1 MIGKLLGGGLVD
13 SVGKIVDELHTSD
26 EEKAQAKIKL
36 KQLENDLQTKQMEIN
51 KVEAGHKSIFVAGWR
66 PATGWL
72 IVGILFYSYILQ
84 PFIIMTLKILGKD
97 IEIPNLNT
105 SEVMPIILG
114 MLGLGFSRSY
124 ERKNKVARE
133 K

>member
-1 MIGKLLGGGLVD
+1 MLDKLLGGGLVG
-13 SVGKIVDELHTSD
+13 SVGKILDELHTSD
-26 EEKAQAKIKL
+26 EEKANAKIKL
-36 KQLENDLQTKQMEIN
+36 QELENQLKTKQIEVN
-51 KVEAGHKSIFVAGWR
+51 QVEAAHKSIFVAGWR

-84 PFIIMTLKILGKD
+84 PFTIMVLKIMGKD
-97 IEIPNLNT
+97 IEIPNLNV

-124 ERKNKVARE
+124 EKKNKVARE

>member
-1 MIGKLLGGGLVD
+1 MLSKLLGGGLVD

-51 KVEAGHKSIFVAGWR
+51 KVEAGHKSIFVSGWR

-72 IVGILFYSYILQ
+72 IVGILLYSYILQ
-84 PFIIMTLKILGKD
+84 PFIIMTLKIIGKD

-124 ERKNKVARE
+124 EKKNKVARE

>member
-1 MIGKLLGGGLVD
+1 MLNKLFNGGLVG

-36 KQLENDLQTKQMEIN
+36 QELENQLKLAQMDIN
-51 KVEAGHKSIFVAGWR
+51 KVEASHKSIFVAGWR

-72 IVGILFYSYILQ
+72 IVLILFYSYILQ
-84 PFIIMTLKILGKD
+84 PFIVMILKIMGKD
-97 IEIPNLNT
+97 IDLPNLNM

-114 MLGLGFSRSY
+114 MLGLGFSRSF
-124 ERKNKVARE
+124 EKSKGVARE

>member
-1 MIGKLLGGGLVD
+1 MLDKLLGGGLVG
-13 SVGKIVDELHTSD
+13 SVGKIVDELHTRD

-36 KQLENDLQTKQMEIN
+36 QELENQLKLSQMDIN

-66 PATGWL
+66 PAVGWL

-84 PFIIMTLKILGKD
+84 PFILMTLKIMGKD
-97 IEIPNLNT
+97 IDLPVLNMQ
-105 SEVMPIILG
+105 EVMPIILG
-114 MLGLGFSRSY
+114 MLGLSFGRSY
-124 ERKNKVARE
+124 EKKHKVARD

>member
-1 MIGKLLGGGLVD
+1 MLDKLLGGGLVG
-13 SVGKIVDELHTSD
+13 SVGKIVDELHTSQ
-26 EEKAQAKIKL
+26 EEKDNAKIKL
-36 KQLENDLQTKQMEIN
+36 QALENELKTKQIEVN
-51 KVEAGHKSIFVAGWR
+51 QVEAAHKSIFVAGWR

-84 PFIIMTLKILGKD
+84 PFTIMVLKIMGKD
-97 IEIPNLNT
+97 IEIPNLNV

-124 ERKNKVARE
+124 EKKNKVARE

>member
-1 MIGKLLGGGLVD
+1 MLDKLLGGGLVG

-36 KQLENDLQTKQMEIN
+36 QELENQLKLSQMDIN

-84 PFIIMTLKILGKD
+84 PFILMTLKIIGKD
-97 IEIPNLNT
+97 IDLPVLNMQ
-105 SEVMPIILG
+105 EVMPIILG
-114 MLGLGFSRSY
+114 MLGLSFGRSY
-124 ERKNKVARE
+124 EKKHKVARD

>member
-1 MIGKLLGGGLVD
+1 MLDKLLGGGLVG

-36 KQLENDLQTKQMEIN
+36 QELENQLKLSQMDIN

-66 PATGWL
+66 PAVGWL

-84 PFIIMTLKILGKD
+84 PFILMTLKIMGKD
-97 IEIPNLNT
+97 IDLPVLNMQ
-105 SEVMPIILG
+105 EVMPIILG
-114 MLGLGFSRSY
+114 MLGLSFGRSY
-124 ERKNKVARE
+124 EKKHKVARD

>member
-1 MIGKLLGGGLVD
+1 MLDKILSGGLVN

-36 KQLENDLQTKQMEIN
+36 QELENQLKLSQMDIN

-66 PATGWL
+66 PAVGWL

-84 PFIIMTLKILGKD
+84 PFILMTLKIMGKD
-97 IEIPNLNT
+97 IDLPVLNMQ
-105 SEVMPIILG
+105 EVMPIILG
-114 MLGLGFSRSY
+114 MLGLSFGRSY
-124 ERKNKVARE
+124 EKKHKVARD

>member
-1 MIGKLLGGGLVD
+1 MITKLLGGDLVKNVGGIID
-13 SVGKIVDELHTSD
+13 SLHTSQ
-26 EEKAQAKIKL
+26 EEKDNAKIKL
-36 KQLENDLQTKQMEIN
+36 KQLENDLQTKQMDIN

-124 ERKNKVARE
+124 EKKNKVARE

>member
-1 MIGKLLGGGLVD
+1 MLDKLFNGGLVG

-36 KQLENDLQTKQMEIN
+36 QELENQLKLAQMDIN
-51 KVEAGHKSIFVAGWR
+51 KVEASHKSIFVAGWR

-72 IVGILFYSYILQ
+72 IVLILQ
-84 PFIIMTLKILGKD
+84 PFIVMILKIMGKD
-97 IEIPNLNT
+97 IDLPNLNM

-114 MLGLGFSRSY
+114 MLGLGFSRSF
-124 ERKNKVARE
+124 EKSKGVARE

>member
-1 MIGKLLGGGLVD
+1 MLDKLLGGGLVG
-13 SVGKIVDELHTSD
+13 SVGKIVDELHTSQ
-26 EEKAQAKIKL
+26 EEKDNAKIKL
-36 KQLENDLQTKQMEIN
+36 QALENELKTKQIEVN
-51 KVEAGHKSIFVAGWR
+51 QVEAGHKSIFVAGWR

-72 IVGILFYSYILQ
+72 IVGILFYSYIVQ
-84 PFIIMTLKILGKD
+84 PFTIMVLKIMGKD
-97 IEIPNLNT
+97 IEIPNLNV

-124 ERKNKVARE
+124 EKKNKVARE

>member
-1 MIGKLLGGGLVD
+1 MLDKLFNGGLVG

-36 KQLENDLQTKQMEIN
+36 QELENQLKLAQMDIN
-51 KVEAGHKSIFVAGWR
+51 KVEASHKSIFVAGWR

-72 IVGILFYSYILQ
+72 IVLILFYSYILQ
-84 PFIIMTLKILGKD
+84 PFIVMILKIMGKD
-97 IEIPNLNT
+97 IDLPNLNM

-114 MLGLGFSRSY
+114 MLGLGFSRSF
-124 ERKNKVARE
+124 EKSKGVARE

>member
-1 MIGKLLGGGLVD
+1 MLEKILSGGLVG

-36 KQLENDLQTKQMEIN
+36 QELENQLKLKQMDIN

-84 PFIIMTLKILGKD
+84 PFILMTLKIMGKD
-97 IEIPNLNT
+97 IELPVLNMQ
-105 SEVMPIILG
+105 EVMPIILG

-124 ERKNKVARE
+124 EKKT
-133 K
+133 

>member
-1 MIGKLLGGGLVD
+1 MLDKLLGGGLVG
-13 SVGKIVDELHTSD
+13 SVGKIVDELHTSQ
-26 EEKAQAKIKL
+26 EEKDNAKIKL
-36 KQLENDLQTKQMEIN
+36 QALENELKTKQIEVN
-51 KVEAGHKSIFVAGWR
+51 QVEAGHKSIFVAGWR
-66 PATGWL
+66 PATGGL

-84 PFIIMTLKILGKD
+84 PFTIMVLKIMGKD
-97 IEIPNLNT
+97 IEIPNLNV

-124 ERKNKVARE
+124 EKKNKVARE

>member
-1 MIGKLLGGGLVD
+1 MIGNLLGGDLVKNVGGIID
-13 SVGKIVDELHTSD
+13 SLHTSQ
-26 EEKAQAKIKL
+26 EEKDNAKIKL

-66 PATGWL
+66 PAVGWL

-84 PFIIMTLKILGKD
+84 PFILMTLKIMGKE
-97 IEIPNLNT
+97 IELPVLNMQ
-105 SEVMPIILG
+105 EVMPIILG
-114 MLGLGFSRSY
+114 MLGLSFGRSY
-124 ERKNKVARE
+124 EKKHKVARE

>member
-1 MIGKLLGGGLVD
+1 MLEKILSGGLVG

-36 KQLENDLQTKQMEIN
+36 QELENQLKLSQMDIN

-84 PFIIMTLKILGKD
+84 PFILMTLKIIGKD
-97 IEIPNLNT
+97 IDLPVLNMQ
-105 SEVMPIILG
+105 EVMPIILG

-124 ERKNKVARE
+124 EKKHKVARD

>member
-1 MIGKLLGGGLVD
+1 MLDKLLGGGLVG
-13 SVGKIVDELHTSD
+13 SVGKIVDELHTSQ
-26 EEKAQAKIKL
+26 EEKDNAKIKL
-36 KQLENDLQTKQMEIN
+36 QALENELKTKQIEVN
-51 KVEAGHKSIFVAGWR
+51 QVEAGHKSIFVAGWR

-84 PFIIMTLKILGKD
+84 PFTIMVLKIMGKD
-97 IEIPNLNT
+97 IEIPNLNV

-124 ERKNKVARE
+124 EKKNKVARE

>member
-1 MIGKLLGGGLVD
+1 MVLGKLLSGGLVEN
-13 SVGKIVDELHTSD
+13 VGKIVDELHTSD

-36 KQLENDLQTKQMEIN
+36 QELDNQLKLSQMEIN

-84 PFIIMTLKILGKD
+84 PFILMTLKIIGKD
-97 IEIPNLNT
+97 IDLPVLNMQ
-105 SEVMPIILG
+105 EVMPIILG

-124 ERKNKVARE
+124 EKKT
-133 K
+133 

>member
-124 ERKNKVARE
+124 EKKI

>member
-1 MIGKLLGGGLVD
+1 VG

-36 KQLENDLQTKQMEIN
+36 QELENQLKLAQMDIN
-51 KVEAGHKSIFVAGWR
+51 KVEASHKSIFVAGWR

-72 IVGILFYSYILQ
+72 IVLILFYSYILQ
-84 PFIIMTLKILGKD
+84 PFIVMILKIMGKD
-97 IEIPNLNT
+97 IDLPNLNM

-114 MLGLGFSRSY
+114 MLGLGFSRSF
-124 ERKNKVARE
+124 EKSKGVARE